1 MDCLKTKQP
10 ILFFNLLRRKN
21 IQENLFFVTTAFTTP
36 TGTFE
41 FPSPSANERL
51 NVGSGF
57 ASGTEVTVGFAS
69 CPSAL
74 KQDGVL
80 SSGSLQ
86 SQLVQ
91 SHNFSA
97 GLQNGSRAFSVTCKA
112 ATVNLGI
119 LKILKSLVTVP
130 TTTAILPSRPSFFI
144 FLINLA
150 KEIGG
155 LLILDIKRRRST
167 ISLNLASV
175 LRAKNRYN
183 FTRSLK

>member
-21 IQENLFFVTTAFTTP
+21 IQENLFFVTTAFTTT

-41 FPSPSANERL
+41 FPSLSANERL

-80 SSGSLQ
+80 SSGKKATE
-86 SQLVQ
+86 
-91 SHNFSA
+91 HNFVEF
-97 GLQNGSRAFSVTCKA
+97 GIGSTSQKPVQLYK
-112 ATVNLGI
+112 
-119 LKILKSLVTVP
+119 KSQ
-130 TTTAILPSRPSFFI
+130 I
-144 FLINLA
+144 
-150 KEIGG
+150 
-155 LLILDIKRRRST
+155 
-167 ISLNLASV
+167 
-175 LRAKNRYN
+175 
-183 FTRSLK
+183 